1 MMTHGFLWAM
11 QHIGPALSR
20 HAGWQPGPSQ
30 HAMKVVVMM
39 VVVLVVVMMMMM
51 MMMVIV

>member
-1 MMTHGFLWAM
+1 M

-30 HAMKVVVMM
+30 HAMKVVVVVV

-51 MMMVIV
+51 VVIV